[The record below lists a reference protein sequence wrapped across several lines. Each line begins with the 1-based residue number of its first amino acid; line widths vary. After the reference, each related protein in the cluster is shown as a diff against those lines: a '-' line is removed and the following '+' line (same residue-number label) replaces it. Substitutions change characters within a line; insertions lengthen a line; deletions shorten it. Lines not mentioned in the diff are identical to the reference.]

1 MSSGLYEDS
10 SGKFGAMLDKM
21 PSIDLLT
28 IAVLGFDAYILY
40 TQLDYYNRDSLFT
53 VSTEPHI
60 LALQFTVV
68 LILVY
73 VVEFIHDR
81 KKSDRH

>member
-1 MSSGLYEDS
+1 MGGLHTND

-40 TQLDYYNRDSLFT
+40 TQLDYYNRESLFT

-60 LALQFTVV
+60 LALQATIV
-68 LILVY
+68 LVLVY
-73 VVEFIHDR
+73 VVEFIHD
-81 KKSDRH
+81 KKKNSHR

>member
-1 MSSGLYEDS
+1 
-10 SGKFGAMLDKM
+10 MLDKM

-40 TQLDYYNRDSLFT
+40 TQLDYYNRDSLLT

-60 LALQFTVV
+60 LALQATIV
-68 LILVY
+68 LVLVY
-73 VVEFIHDR
+73 LVEFIHD
-81 KKSDRH
+81 KKE